1 MVTYVKKA
9 ASFSI
14 RMTGQE
20 REYLDALAARYDRPR
35 SWVIRKTVQTLA
47 KLERS
52 RRQGSLDEK
61 GAEALKVLEKGL
73 KEPIRIVD
81 PYAGE

>member
-1 MVTYVKKA
+1 MATYVKKG

-14 RMTGQE
+14 RMTAQE
-20 REYLDALAARYDRPR
+20 REYLDVLASRYDRPR

-47 KLERS
+47 KLEKG
-52 RRQGSLDEK
+52 RRQGNLGEK
-61 GAEALKVLEKGL
+61 EAEALKILEKGL
-73 KEPIRIVD
+73 KEPIRIMD